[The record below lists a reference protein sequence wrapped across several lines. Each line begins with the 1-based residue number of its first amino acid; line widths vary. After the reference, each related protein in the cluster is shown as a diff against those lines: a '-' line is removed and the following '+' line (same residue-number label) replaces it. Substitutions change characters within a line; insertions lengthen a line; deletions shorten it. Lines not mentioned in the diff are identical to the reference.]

1 MSVGRKRKPAEIH
14 LLEGTRAN
22 YKDDDAPKFDSDYP
36 ARPPHLKD
44 VARQEWDRLKGIL
57 EPLGM
62 VTKADRAM
70 LVALV
75 EAWAIY
81 REMDRLIKVHGVTYT
96 TKTKSGDDMVRPR
109 PEVAM
114 RDQALKN
121 IKSFSTEF
129 GLTPSARTRV
139 SIPNKPKQPKWK
151 K

>member
-1 MSVGRKRKPAEIH
+1 MPAGRPRKPAAIH
-14 LLEGTRAN
+14 LVQGTRDRTA
-22 YKDDDAPKFDSDYP
+22 KGDEPKFASEYP
-36 ARPPHLKD
+36 ARPPHLRGFAKL
-44 VARQEWDRLKGIL
+44 EWERLSHQLK
-57 EPLGM
+57 PLGM

-81 REMDRLIKVHGVTYT
+81 REMDKLIKKHGVTYT
-96 TKTKSGDDMVRPR
+96 TTTLAGDEMVRPR

-121 IKSFSTEF
+121 IKSFSSEF

-139 SIPNKPKQPKWK
+139 SIPEKPKGGRWK